1 MTLSEK
7 KLFLLDLD
15 GTLYIDEKIF
25 PGTTEFLSKVKSKGA
40 HYIYLTNNS
49 SRGKDACVS
58 KMDRLGITS
67 DVSEFISS
75 VDVTIDYLRDNYP
88 EGTRIFLVGTQT
100 TADQMRSEGL
110 KIETR
115 LPAGGEALASVAVLS
130 YDTEITYKKIEDF
143 TVMLMAGKDYIATHP
158 DMLCPASYGMAVD
171 IGCYIDMFRT
181 ATGRIPLILGKPQPQ
196 MVYKAM
202 KQYSVKP
209 EETVIIGDRLHTD
222 IACGVNAGIDTI
234 FVLSGDHKRED
245 IEKYGVQPTYIFNDI
260 GEVCDAIR

>member
-1 MTLSEK
+1 MRLKDK

-15 GTLYIDEKIF
+15 GTLYIEEKAF
-25 PGTTEFLSKVKSKGA
+25 PRTKEFLDKVKENKA
-40 HYIYLTNNS
+40 QYIYLSNNS
-49 SRGKDACVS
+49 SRGKDAYVS
-58 KMDRLGITS
+58 KMERLGIQA

-75 VDVTIDYLRDNYP
+75 VDVTIDYLQDKYP

-100 TADQMRSEGL
+100 TADQMRSAGL

-115 LPAGGEALASVAVLS
+115 LPAGWEDLPPVAVLS
-130 YDTEITYKKIEDF
+130 YDTEITYKKIEEF
-143 TVMLMAGKDYIATHP
+143 TVMLMAGKDYVATHP

-181 ATGRIPLILGKPQPQ
+181 ATGRTPLIIGKPQPQ

-202 KQYSVKP
+202 KQCGVKP

-222 IACGVNAGIDTI
+222 IACGVNAGIDSI

-245 IEKYGVQPTYIFNDI
+245 IEKYGIQPTYIFNDI
-260 GEVCDAIR
+260 GEVCDEIK